1 MEGGILLNKDEF
13 YSMEPDV
20 RVNHINKML
29 LNRSLN
35 EVAKE
40 IGIPSSS
47 FSKEMTNGDYV
58 YIKRENQYYKFVR
71 DLKDVQ
77 SSITNNDTTL
87 YLNQN
92 IKTIKEIVSLFQH
105 HTPLILDE
113 KIYSKQSTYTT
124 KSLKMNSLVYSEFV
138 EFCENNYPLYRL
150 QDLVAQALL
159 DFIQRYRKNREPE

>member
-1 MEGGILLNKDEF
+1 MNKDEF
-13 YSMEPDV
+13 YSIEPDV

-71 DLKDVQ
+71 DLKDLQ
-77 SSITNNDTTL
+77 SSVTDNDTML

-92 IKTIKEIVSLFQH
+92 IETIKKVISLFQH

-113 KIYSKQSTYTT
+113 KIYSKQLSYTT
-124 KSLKMNSLVYSEFV
+124 KSLKMNDNVYSEFTD
-138 EFCENNYPLYRL
+138 FCKSNYPTYRL
-150 QDLVAQALL
+150 QDLIAQALL
-159 DFIQRYRKNREPE
+159 DFIQKYGKK

>member
-1 MEGGILLNKDEF
+1 MRGGILLNKDEF

-71 DLKDVQ
+71 DL
-77 SSITNNDTTL
+77 NDIKSNPTSDDSML
-87 YLNQN
+87 FINKN
-92 IKTIKEIVSLFQH
+92 IGTIKKMVALFEN
-105 HTPLILDE
+105 HTPLICF
-113 KIYSKQSTYTT
+113 S
-124 KSLKMNSLVYSEFV
+124 
-138 EFCENNYPLYRL
+138 
-150 QDLVAQALL
+150 
-159 DFIQRYRKNREPE
+159 

>member
-1 MEGGILLNKDEF
+1 LNKDEF
-13 YSMEPDV
+13 YSIEPDV

-71 DLKDVQ
+71 DLKDLQ
-77 SSITNNDTTL
+77 SSVTDNDTML

-92 IKTIKEIVSLFQH
+92 IETIKKVISLFQH

-113 KIYSKQSTYTT
+113 KIYSKQLSYTT
-124 KSLKMNSLVYSEFV
+124 KSLKMNDNVYSEFTD
-138 EFCENNYPLYRL
+138 FCKSNYPTYRL
-150 QDLVAQALL
+150 QDLIAQALL
-159 DFIQRYRKNREPE
+159 DFIQKYGKK

>member
-1 MEGGILLNKDEF
+1 
-13 YSMEPDV
+13 
-20 RVNHINKML
+20 ML

-71 DLKDVQ
+71 DLKDLQ
-77 SSITNNDTTL
+77 SSVTDNDTML

-92 IKTIKEIVSLFQH
+92 IETIKKVISLFQH

-113 KIYSKQSTYTT
+113 KIYSKQLSYTT
-124 KSLKMNSLVYSEFV
+124 KSLKMNDNVYSEFTD
-138 EFCENNYPLYRL
+138 FFKSNYPTYRL
-150 QDLVAQALL
+150 QDLIAQALL
-159 DFIQRYRKNREPE
+159 DFIQKYGKK